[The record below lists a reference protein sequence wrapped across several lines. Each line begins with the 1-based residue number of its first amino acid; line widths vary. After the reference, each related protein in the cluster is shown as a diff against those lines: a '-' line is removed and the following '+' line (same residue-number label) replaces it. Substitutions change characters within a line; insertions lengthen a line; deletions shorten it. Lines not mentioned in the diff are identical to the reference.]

1 MRAVMLICSTGNCRR
16 WHAETFGWMISS
28 RNNLMTEIWHIWGFH
43 SAPDIERVHLSFCK
57 RIMCVKKSSQNA
69 FVYGLLGRFP
79 LELNRQC
86 RIMSY
91 WLKIVTGCKSL
102 YVSQL
107 YQASLSRLD
116 NMASQNWAR
125 EIKQLLCSVGFGD
138 VWYSQGV
145 ANPVGFINAFR
156 VRIRDIYKQNWN
168 ASLQN
173 SPRARFFRSVVN
185 EHQFY
190 NQLDMLDKKSHRIA
204 LARFM
209 ASSHRLG
216 VETGRW
222 ARPIIPFEQRLCE
235 NCQKLDDEYHFLLEC
250 TKLSELRKKCIPR
263 YFYLR
268 PSMFKCVQ
276 LLNSNDTKT
285 IRMLGRYVYQA
296 FSQIV

>member
-1 MRAVMLICSTGNCRR
+1 MTHICVSKLTSIGSDNVLSPGRRQAIIWTNAGISLIGPLGTNFNEMLIEIHAFSFTKIHLKMSSGKWRSFCLGLNVLMMSTM
-16 WHAETFGWMISS
+16 AILS
-28 RNNLMTEIWHIWGFH
+28 RPQCVQSNGGRDVGR
-43 SAPDIERVHLSFCK
+43 SATPYHLSL
-57 RIMCVKKSSQNA
+57 IA
-69 FVYGLLGRFP
+69 D
-79 LELNRQC
+79 
-86 RIMSY
+86 IH
-91 WLKIVTGCKSL
+91 
-102 YVSQL
+102 
-107 YQASLSRLD
+107 
-116 NMASQNWAR
+116 

>member
-1 MRAVMLICSTGNCRR
+1 M
-16 WHAETFGWMISS
+16 
-28 RNNLMTEIWHIWGFH
+28 
-43 SAPDIERVHLSFCK
+43 
-57 RIMCVKKSSQNA
+57 
-69 FVYGLLGRFP
+69 
-79 LELNRQC
+79 
-86 RIMSY
+86 
-91 WLKIVTGCKSL
+91 
-102 YVSQL
+102 
-107 YQASLSRLD
+107 
-116 NMASQNWAR
+116 
-125 EIKQLLCSVGFGD
+125 LCSVGFGD

-235 NCQKLDDEYHFLLEC
+235 NCQKLYDEYHFLLEC

-263 YFYLR
+263 YFYLK